1 VGQGS
6 LTAGPGQRN
15 SAVLR
20 NRLAQFAFDNTAA
33 PPSFAPTPFP
43 MAGSSD
49 PKLANRILTGLVIG
63 VLAGVITLLLG
74 PKIPIPEGLQG
85 LFTHIGVKSSATGLE
100 LMRGV
105 STVALDPFGKIFLR
119 LLFFVIIPLVF
130 ASLATGVVQLGRPD
144 KLGPLAG
151 KTFFFFFL
159 NMAIG
164 VGLGL
169 VMMNV
174 LQPGDHIDAA
184 TKDRLMAE
192 FGGAAQKHLQ
202 TQAGQSGLSFNV
214 IVEMFMPA
222 NLFAAVVG
230 QSTARIGD
238 VLPLI
243 LFAILV
249 GVVGTMMADEKRKKL
264 QASLEMVTELMTGIV
279 HLALRLAPYAV
290 PCLIYSVVVKS
301 GLDIIV
307 ALGVF
312 VLGCA
317 GVMALHLFGTMSVWL
332 KVWTKWRPVEYF
344 GAIKDVLVTAFST
357 SSSNA
362 TLPAA
367 LENATNK
374 LKLSPSTAGFVLP
387 LGTTMNMSGTALYE
401 GCVVLFVAQV
411 FGVDLTIGQ
420 QITLLLLSVLSAV
433 AVAGIPGGSLPL
445 IAGLLITF
453 GIPPEGIGIILGTD
467 RILDM
472 CRTATNVGC
481 DVTTAV
487 VVDELVRK
495 SEAKAAGT

>member
-1 VGQGS
+1 MGG
-6 LTAGPGQRN
+6 N
-15 SAVLR
+15 
-20 NRLAQFAFDNTAA
+20 
-33 PPSFAPTPFP
+33 
-43 MAGSSD
+43 SSD
-49 PKLANRILTGLVIG
+49 KLANRILRGLVIG
-63 VLAGVITLLLG
+63 IVLGVITLLAG
-74 PKIPIPEGLQG
+74 PKVPLPDFLSGLLPHLG
-85 LFTHIGVKSSATGLE
+85 LKSATTLLE
-100 LMRGV
+100 LMRGI
-105 STVALDPFGKIFLR
+105 STALLDPFGRVFLR
-119 LLFFVIIPLVF
+119 LLFFVVMPLVF
-130 ASLATGVVQLGRPD
+130 ASLATGVVQLGRPG

-151 KTFFFFFL
+151 RTFLFFFL
-159 NMAIG
+159 NMAVG
-164 VGLGL
+164 VALGL
-169 VMMNV
+169 VMMNT
-174 LQPGDHIDAA
+174 LKPGAYIDAE
-184 TKDRLMAE
+184 TKTRLMAE
-192 FGGAAQKHLQ
+192 YGGLAQAHVTTQQGQ
-202 TQAGQSGLSFNV
+202 TGLSPSF

-222 NLFAAVVG
+222 NLLGAVVG
-230 QSTARIGD
+230 QSTARIGE

-249 GVVGTMMADEKRKKL
+249 GLVGTSLTEAKRRTL
-264 QASLEMVTELMTGIV
+264 QDALELVTELMTGIV

-290 PCLIYSVVVKS
+290 PCLIYSVIVKS
-301 GLDIIV
+301 GLDIIL

-332 KVWTKWRPVEYF
+332 KLWTRWSPRVYF
-344 GAIKDVLVTAFST
+344 PAIKDVLVTAFST

-367 LENATNK
+367 LESATEK
-374 LKLSPSTAGFVLP
+374 LRLSPSTAGFVLP

-411 FGVDLTIGQ
+411 FGVDLSIGQ

-453 GIPPEGIGIILGTD
+453 GVPAEGIGIILGTD

-481 DVTTAV
+481 DMTTAL
-487 VVDELVRK
+487 VVDELTK
-495 SEAKAAGT
+495 KAEARAERNGAIAS

>member
-1 VGQGS
+1 
-6 LTAGPGQRN
+6 
-15 SAVLR
+15 
-20 NRLAQFAFDNTAA
+20 
-33 PPSFAPTPFP
+33 
-43 MAGSSD
+43 MASSSD
-49 PKLANRILTGLVIG
+49 PKLANRILRGLLIG
-63 VLAGVITLLLG
+63 VVAGVATLLLG
-74 PKIPIPEGLQG
+74 PKIPIPAALQS
-85 LFTHIGVKSSATGLE
+85 LVTHIGINSAGNLLE
-100 LMRGV
+100 LMRGFSV
-105 STVALDPFGKIFLR
+105 VALDPFGKIFLR

-130 ASLATGVVQLGRPD
+130 ASLATGVVQLGRPE

-151 KTFFFFFL
+151 RTFLFFFL

-174 LQPGDHIDAA
+174 IEPGHHLSAA
-184 TKDRLMAE
+184 TKDQLMAQY
-192 FGGAAQKHLQ
+192 GTVAQKHAAAGAAQ
-202 TQAGQSGLSFNV
+202 TGLSFNV

-230 QSTARIGD
+230 STTARIGD

-249 GVVGTMMADEKRKKL
+249 GVVGTQLADEKRRTL
-264 QASLEMVTELMTGIV
+264 QGALELVTELMTGIV

-290 PCLIYSVVVKS
+290 PCLIYSVLVKS
-301 GLDIIV
+301 GLDILL

-332 KVWTKWRPVEYF
+332 RLWTKWRP
-344 GAIKDVLVTAFST
+344 GAFFAASKDVIVTAFST

-362 TLPAA
+362 TLPTA
-367 LENATNK
+367 LDSAVNR
-374 LKLSPSTAGFVLP
+374 LGVRPSTAGFVLP

-411 FGVDLTIGQ
+411 FGVDLSIGQ

-472 CRTATNVGC
+472 CRTATNVGS
-481 DVTTAV
+481 DVVTTV
-487 VVDELVRK
+487 VVDELVKR
-495 SEAKAAGT
+495 SEAKSGA

>member
-1 VGQGS
+1 
-6 LTAGPGQRN
+6 
-15 SAVLR
+15 
-20 NRLAQFAFDNTAA
+20 
-33 PPSFAPTPFP
+33 
-43 MAGSSD
+43 MASSSD
-49 PKLANRILTGLVIG
+49 PKLANRILRGLVIG
-63 VLAGVITLLLG
+63 MAAGVLTLLLG
-74 PKIPIPEGLQG
+74 PKIPVPEGLQA
-85 LFTHIGVKSSATGLE
+85 LLVHIGIKSALNGLE
-100 LMRGV
+100 LMRGL
-105 STVALDPFGKIFLR
+105 STVALDPFGKVFLR
-119 LLFFVIIPLVF
+119 LLFFVIVPLVF
-130 ASLATGVVQLGRPD
+130 ASLATGVVQLGRPE

-151 KTFFFFFL
+151 RTFFFFFL

-174 LQPGDHIDAA
+174 LQPGNHLDEA
-184 TKDRLMAE
+184 TKQRLLAE
-192 FGGAAQKHLQ
+192 FGSAAQKHVQ
-202 TQAGQSGLSFNV
+202 TQAGQSGLSLNV

-222 NLFAAVVG
+222 NLLAAVVG
-230 QSTARIGD
+230 SSTARIGD

-249 GVVGTMMADEKRKKL
+249 GLVGTTLAEDRRKQL
-264 QASLEMVTELMTGIV
+264 QG
-279 HLALRLAPYAV
+279 ALV
-290 PCLIYSVVVKS
+290 PCLIYSVIVKS

-332 KVWTKWRPVEYF
+332 KIWTTWKPRAYF
-344 GAIKDVLVTAFST
+344 AAIKDVLVTAFST

-367 LENATNK
+367 LENATEK

-453 GIPPEGIGIILGTD
+453 GIPPEGIGIIRAERRLRCHHRGGG
-467 RILDM
+467 R
-472 CRTATNVGC
+472 RTRQEGRGEGRGA
-481 DVTTAV
+481 AV
-487 VVDELVRK
+487 AAVALRG
-495 SEAKAAGT
+495 AAAGSRRAAAAGACFVPCGAVQPLTPPPVNCTSQPAS